1 MRGRRITF
9 QESERLMPTQLQAAE
24 AGEDF
29 IYEDCYSEDLLTES
43 ESNSVNENVWN
54 IGQVKYWHWHKT

>member
-9 QESERLMPTQLQAAE
+9 QESERLMPIQETEVNQKTEE
-24 AGEDF
+24 ACEEF
-29 IYEDCYSEDLLTES
+29 IHEDCYSEDLPS

-54 IGQVKYWHWHKT
+54 IGLVLE